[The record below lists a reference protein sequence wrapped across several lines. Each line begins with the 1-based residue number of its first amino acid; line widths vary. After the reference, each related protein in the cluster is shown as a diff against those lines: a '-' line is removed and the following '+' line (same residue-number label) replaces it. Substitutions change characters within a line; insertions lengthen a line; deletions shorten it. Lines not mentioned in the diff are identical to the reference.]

1 MIPKYNRP
9 AAPVSSTYP
18 DGPTATSAAADIHW
32 RDFFT
37 DPRLKRMVELS
48 LKNNRNLRVAA
59 LNVELYEA
67 QYRIQR
73 SALFPTVAAT
83 GSFTRA
89 RAEGTT
95 TNEWNVGVGVVS
107 YELDFFGRLRSLSK
121 EALEIYLASAETR
134 RSTVISLVADVATQ
148 YLTLLDDQE
157 QLALAQQTLTSYEAS
172 YQLIKLQFETGTTNA
187 LDLAEAESEVHTAR
201 VNVFEYQRLA
211 GEALN
216 YLVLEVGE
224 PLPANLPSGRKLVDQ
239 GMLADIP
246 AGLPSDLIARR
257 PDILAAEHSLLSA
270 NASIGAARANFFPQI
285 TLTGS
290 GGFASAQLS
299 NLFSASSA
307 VWSVGPSISVP
318 IFNGGENQAT
328 LDVAK
333 VNKRIQIAM
342 YEGTVQTAFREV
354 SDALISRGRYAFE
367 VGAASDLVA
376 ADQKFYDLS
385 MLSYKE
391 GIETYVTVLIAE
403 EALYTAKSNLIT
415 TRTNLLANL
424 ITLYK
429 ALGGGWQ

>member
-1 MIPKYNRP
+1 
-9 AAPVSSTYP
+9 
-18 DGPTATSAAADIHW
+18 
-32 RDFFT
+32 
-37 DPRLKRMVELS
+37 
-48 LKNNRNLRVAA
+48 
-59 LNVELYEA
+59 
-67 QYRIQR
+67 
-73 SALFPTVAAT
+73 
-83 GSFTRA
+83 
-89 RAEGTT
+89 
-95 TNEWNVGVGVVS
+95 
-107 YELDFFGRLRSLSK
+107 
-121 EALEIYLASAETR
+121 
-134 RSTVISLVADVATQ
+134 
-148 YLTLLDDQE
+148 
-157 QLALAQQTLTSYEAS
+157 
-172 YQLIKLQFETGTTNA
+172 
-187 LDLAEAESEVHTAR
+187 
-201 VNVFEYQRLA
+201 
-211 GEALN
+211 
-216 YLVLEVGE
+216 
-224 PLPANLPSGRKLVDQ
+224 
-239 GMLADIP
+239 MLADIP

-342 YEGTVQTAFREV
+342 YEETVQTAFREV

-367 VGAASDLVA
+367 VSAASDLVA